1 MLKQTFILSILLLS
15 LFSQRSYAQSNV
27 IDEVIWVVG
36 DEAILKSQVEEQ
48 RMRMQYEGERINGDP
63 YCVLPEQMAIQKLFL
78 HQAKLDS
85 IIVPESQVLMQVEM
99 RMNYFISQIGS
110 KEKLEEYFGKSYSQI
125 RDEMKTMV
133 RDQSTVQEMQKSLVG
148 SVKVTPSEVRRF
160 FTKLPEDSIPFIPT
174 QVQVQ
179 ILQLEPKVPQDEV
192 DEIKSRLRE
201 YSDRVNNGDSEF
213 STLAVLYSE
222 DPESA
227 RRGGELGFMGK
238 GQLVPEFA
246 NVAFN
251 LTDPKRV
258 SRIVES
264 EFGYHIIQLIEK
276 RGDRLNCR
284 HILLRPKVSDESK
297 NEALA
302 KLDSIR
308 TDIIDKKFSFEE
320 GVQYISQDKDTR
332 NSQGVMVNPMTGTS
346 RFEMQQLPA
355 EMAIEVN
362 KMSVG
367 DISKP
372 FVMKTNSQKEVVVIA
387 RLMNRVEG
395 HKANP
400 SDDYQELKEIVEE
413 SRRQD
418 ILNKWILKKQN
429 ETYVRIKEE
438 YRNCEFEYPG
448 WVKQ

>member
-201 YSDRVNNGDSEF
+201 YSDRVNNGGSEF
-213 STLAVLYSE
+213 STL
-222 DPESA
+222 
-227 RRGGELGFMGK
+227 
-238 GQLVPEFA
+238 
-246 NVAFN
+246 
-251 LTDPKRV
+251 
-258 SRIVES
+258 
-264 EFGYHIIQLIEK
+264 
-276 RGDRLNCR
+276 
-284 HILLRPKVSDESK
+284 
-297 NEALA
+297 
-302 KLDSIR
+302 
-308 TDIIDKKFSFEE
+308 
-320 GVQYISQDKDTR
+320 
-332 NSQGVMVNPMTGTS
+332 
-346 RFEMQQLPA
+346 
-355 EMAIEVN
+355 
-362 KMSVG
+362 
-367 DISKP
+367 
-372 FVMKTNSQKEVVVIA
+372 
-387 RLMNRVEG
+387 
-395 HKANP
+395 
-400 SDDYQELKEIVEE
+400 
-413 SRRQD
+413 
-418 ILNKWILKKQN
+418 
-429 ETYVRIKEE
+429 
-438 YRNCEFEYPG
+438 
-448 WVKQ
+448 

>member
-1 MLKQTFILSILLLS
+1 MRKQIYMLPILLMT
-15 LFSQRSYAQSNV
+15 LFFGTVNAQENV

-63 YCVLPEQMAIQKLFL
+63 YCVIPEQMAIQKLFL

-85 IIVPESQVLMQVEM
+85 IFVPESQVLMQVEM
-99 RMNYFISQIGS
+99 RINYFISQIGS
-110 KEKLEEYFGKSYSQI
+110 KEKLEEYFSKPYSQI
-125 RDEMKTMV
+125 REDMKTMV
-133 RDQSTVQEMQKSLVG
+133 RDQSTVQEMQKKLVG
-148 SVKVTPSEVRRF
+148 SVKVTPSEVRRY
-160 FTKLPEDSIPFIPT
+160 FTRLPEDSIPFIPT

-179 ILQLEPKVPQDEV
+179 ILQLEPKVPQTEV
-192 DEIKSRLRE
+192 DEIKNRLRE
-201 YSDRVNNGDSEF
+201 YSDRVNNGESQF
-213 STLAVLYSE
+213 STLATLYSE
-222 DPESA
+222 DTESA

-258 SRIVES
+258 SRLVES
-264 EFGYHIIQLIEK
+264 EFGFHIIQLIEK

-284 HILLRPKVSDESK
+284 HILLRPKISEVEKKAS
-297 NEALA
+297 LA
-302 KLDSIR
+302 KMDSIR
-308 TDIIDKKFSFEE
+308 TDIVENKFSFEE
-320 GVQYISQDKDTR
+320 GVAFISQDKETR
-332 NSQGVMVNPMTGTS
+332 NSQGVMVNPMTGAS
-346 RFEMQQLPA
+346 RFEMQQLPP
-355 EMAIEVN
+355 EMARVIET
-362 KMSVG
+362 MQVG
-367 DISKP
+367 EISKP
-372 FVMKTNSQKEVVVIA
+372 IAMMTNSQKEVVVIA

-400 SDDYQELKEIVEE
+400 SDDYQELKEIVED
-413 SRRQD
+413 SRRQE
-418 ILNKWILKKQN
+418 ILDKWILKKQQ

-438 YRNCEFEYPG
+438 YRNCDFEYPG